1 MRTYSY
7 SLDKIR
13 LVGVSNME
21 KLVILGGARL
31 SGEVEISGAKNSA
44 VAILAASIM
53 VKGKCRIENVPHVS
67 DIDVLLDIINGLGG
81 SAAFVEKSTVEV
93 DCTNLNKYEADYETV
108 RRIRASSY
116 LMGALL
122 SRFHRARVGMPGGCD
137 FGVRPI
143 DQHIKGFKI
152 LGTEVEVDHGMVD
165 LRADNLV
172 GDNIYLD
179 VVSVGAT
186 INIMLAA
193 TLAEGITV
201 IESAAKEPHIVD
213 VANFLNCMGANIK
226 GAGTDVIKI
235 KGVPELHGGEFSVIP
250 DQIEAGTFMIAAAAT
265 HGDVTITNII
275 PTHMESL
282 SAKLEEMGVGIEE
295 YDEAIRVYTDGRRLK
310 RTNIKTQPY
319 PGFPTD
325 LQPQML
331 TLLTIADGTSLV
343 TENVWDNRFK
353 YVDELNRMGAHI
365 SVDGRVAAVEG
376 CDHLAGSPVHATDLR
391 AGAALVIAGLMA
403 HGVTE
408 IYNLKYIDRGYE
420 NFETKLRS
428 IGAQIARRNIDKEL
442 HTNAV

>member
-1 MRTYSY
+1 
-7 SLDKIR
+7 
-13 LVGVSNME
+13 ME
-21 KLVILGGARL
+21 KLVILGGAKL
-31 SGEVEISGAKNSA
+31 TGEVEISGAKNSA

-53 VKGKCRIENVPHVS
+53 VKGVCRIDNVPHVS
-67 DIDVLLDIINGLGG
+67 DIYVLLDIIEGLGG
-81 SAAFVEKSTVEV
+81 KARFVSKGTVEI
-93 DCTNLNKYEADYETV
+93 DCTMLNRYEADYETV

-122 SRFHRARVGMPGGCD
+122 GRFKHARVALPGGCD

-152 LGTEVEVDHGMVD
+152 LGAEYELDRDIVD
-165 LRADNLV
+165 LRAEKLV
-172 GDNIYLD
+172 GDSVYLD

-193 TLAEGITV
+193 ATAEGTTV

-235 KGVPELHGGEFSVIP
+235 KGVEELHGGEFSVIP

-265 HGDVTITNII
+265 KGDVTITNII
-275 PTHMESL
+275 PKHMESL

-295 YDEAIRVYTDGRRLK
+295 YDDAIRIYMEDRELK
-310 RTNIKTQPY
+310 NANVKTQPY

-325 LQPQML
+325 LQPQIL
-331 TLLTIADGTSLV
+331 TLLTVAEGTSIV
-343 TENVWDNRFK
+343 TENVWDSRFK
-353 YVDELNRMGAHI
+353 YIDELTRMGAKVT
-365 SVDGRVAAVEG
+365 VDGKVAVVEG
-376 CDHLAGSPVHATDLR
+376 CESLTGAPVSATDLR

-403 HGVTE
+403 RGVTE
-408 IYNLKYIDRGYE
+408 IYNIKYIDRGYE
-420 NFETKLRS
+420 SLEDKFKSL
-428 IGAQIARRNIDKEL
+428 GAQISRRGTDDDMRLDIG
-442 HTNAV
+442 

>member
-1 MRTYSY
+1 
-7 SLDKIR
+7 
-13 LVGVSNME
+13 ME
-21 KLVILGGARL
+21 KMVILGGAKL

-44 VAILAASIM
+44 VAILAASIL
-53 VKGKCRIENVPHVS
+53 VKGKCIIDNVPHVS
-67 DIDVLLDIINGLGG
+67 DIDVLLDIIQGLGG
-81 SAAFVEKSTVEV
+81 SAYFIDKGTVEI

-122 SRFHRARVGMPGGCD
+122 GRFSRARVGMPGGCD

-143 DQHIKGFKI
+143 DQHIKGVKT
-152 LGTEVEVDHGMVD
+152 LGAEVEVDHGFVD
-165 LRADNLV
+165 LRADKLV
-172 GDNIYLD
+172 GDSVYLD

-193 TLAEGITV
+193 TMAEGLTV

-235 KGVPELHGGEFSVIP
+235 RGVKELHGGEFSVIP

-275 PTHMESL
+275 PKHMESL
-282 SAKLEEMGVGIEE
+282 SAKLEEMGVIVEE
-295 YDEAIRVYTDGRRLK
+295 YDDAIRIHMDDRNLK
-310 RTNIKTQPY
+310 SANVKTQPY

-325 LQPQML
+325 LQPQIL
-331 TLLTIADGTSLV
+331 TLLTVAKGTSLV

-353 YVDELNRMGAHI
+353 YVDELNRMGAKV

-376 CDHLAGSPVHATDLR
+376 CEHLQGSPVYATDLR

-403 HGVTE
+403 KGVTE

-420 NFETKLRS
+420 NLELKLKS
-428 IGAQIARRNIDKEL
+428 LGAQIASRTVDDNKS
-442 HTNAV
+442 NAV